1 MKAISIPKDKYKAEE
16 ERQMKLNNTTNKD
29 NDADGEGASVSAV
42 KKGLKGKRNKR
53 KSTDSRTP
61 SSTVSVV
68 WITSFMR
75 VIHDFQIRIMMCSY
89 AMPCSWCLLN
99 NICKRYSLIKS

>member
-53 KSTDSRTP
+53 TSTDIRTSSP
-61 SSTVSVV
+61 SSVSVV
-68 WITSFMR
+68 WIIPFMR
-75 VIHDFQIRIMMCSY
+75 VMFDFQIRIMMCSH
-89 AMPCSWCLLN
+89 AMPCHAMQLV
-99 NICKRYSLIKS
+99 LIK